1 MSMTDLFNQ
10 AQQHIPGGVNSPVRA
25 FKGVGGDPV
34 FVSRAAGAYI
44 WDVSIALLIVSVMG
58 IAALRMVF
66 TPALQSTVPVLV
78 PDRDAMQAING
89 LFDATWRLARL
100 IGPALAAVLNAFL
113 PVIHFLSVTA
123 VGFILSGMAIWA
135 VRDRL
140 ITNLEAPVGLQVK
153 DGGYDAR
160 QNARITWQNH
170 LQQATEW
177 EGEMWGKKHDFVGTI
192 AFGDG
197 ERKPRELQEPGTY
210 YEYNDVR
217 INRFALSMLL
227 PHMGFAFSQI
237 GQYDKAIEAFTEV
250 RKLSPHDPAV
260 NGYLI
265 SAQLAAKR
273 FDEAADTARAA
284 RADRPDDIRFVRLE
298 AQALLQGGHA
308 DQALALVEGVASKRA
323 NDPQA
328 QIVLA
333 QLYADANRGAQA
345 IKVLQTAQTRFPAN
359 TSVGFE
365 LGAALEKQ
373 KRFADA
379 EAAFRSV
386 IARDP
391 SHAAALNYLGYMLAE
406 RGERLGESLDLIKR
420 ALAVEPDN
428 GSYLDSLG
436 WAYFKDG
443 QLGPAEEHLKRA
455 ADQLMTNSVVQDH
468 YGDVLLRLGRFQA
481 AIDAWSR
488 ALAGDGDSIDR
499 GDVGDKIRSARQ
511 KLPR

>member
-1 MSMTDLFNQ
+1 M
-10 AQQHIPGGVNSPVRA
+10 
-25 FKGVGGDPV
+25 
-34 FVSRAAGAYI
+34 
-44 WDVSIALLIVSVMG
+44 
-58 IAALRMVF
+58 
-66 TPALQSTVPVLV
+66 
-78 PDRDAMQAING
+78 
-89 LFDATWRLARL
+89 
-100 IGPALAAVLNAFL
+100 
-113 PVIHFLSVTA
+113 
-123 VGFILSGMAIWA
+123 
-135 VRDRL
+135 
-140 ITNLEAPVGLQVK
+140 
-153 DGGYDAR
+153 
-160 QNARITWQNH
+160 
-170 LQQATEW
+170 
-177 EGEMWGKKHDFVGTI
+177 
-192 AFGDG
+192 
-197 ERKPRELQEPGTY
+197 
-210 YEYNDVR
+210 
-217 INRFALSMLL
+217 
-227 PHMGFAFSQI
+227 
-237 GQYDKAIEAFTEV
+237 
-250 RKLSPHDPAV
+250 
-260 NGYLI
+260 
-265 SAQLAAKR
+265 
-273 FDEAADTARAA
+273 
-284 RADRPDDIRFVRLE
+284 
-298 AQALLQGGHA
+298 
-308 DQALALVEGVASKRA
+308 EGVASKRA

-406 RGERLGESLDLIKR
+406 RGERLGESVDLIKR

-468 YGDVLLRLGRFQA
+468 YGDVLFRMGRFQA
-481 AIDAWSR
+481 AMDAWSR